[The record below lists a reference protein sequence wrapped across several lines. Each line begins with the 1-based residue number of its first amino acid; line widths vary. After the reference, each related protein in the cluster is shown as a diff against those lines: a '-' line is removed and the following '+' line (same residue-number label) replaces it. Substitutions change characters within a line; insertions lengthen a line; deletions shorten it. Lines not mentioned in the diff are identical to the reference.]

1 MSGGWHLMDE
11 WMDERMTNGR
21 GREVKG
27 WAVAEEREDQRM
39 RHQAAVYG

>member
-11 WMDERMTNGR
+11 WMDEWMTNGE

-27 WAVAEEREDQRM
+27 WAVKGGWGR
-39 RHQAAVYG
+39 VGGFKG